1 MDDFAKKFQ
10 KKFNGILKAEGIK
23 PAQMSK
29 IVGLSSA
36 ITFDYGHG
44 RSGPSAKNLLKII
57 QKFPKY
63 TGYLLDL
70 DLNKLPQQT
79 TPKD

>member
-1 MDDFAKKFQ
+1 
-10 KKFNGILKAEGIK
+10 
-23 PAQMSK
+23 MSK
-29 IVGLSSA
+29 IAGLSSA

-44 RSGPSAKNLLKII
+44 RSGPSAKNLVKII

-70 DLNKLPQQT
+70 DLNKLPQQI